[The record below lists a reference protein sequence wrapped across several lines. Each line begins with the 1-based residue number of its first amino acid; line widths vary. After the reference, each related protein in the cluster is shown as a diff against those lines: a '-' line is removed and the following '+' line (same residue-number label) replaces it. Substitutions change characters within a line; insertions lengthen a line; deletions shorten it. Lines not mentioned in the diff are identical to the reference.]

1 MTERYFLT
9 VCSLGEN
16 PNLESCIKGL
26 LKIKD
31 SSQYDVE
38 VLLVINQVQ
47 SGHSFDS
54 RVQVSF
60 EPLRGY
66 SNVRNKAISLV
77 PKNANIVFI
86 DDDEIPT
93 EDWFAALVEAHLV
106 FEGDVIF
113 GPVYP
118 VEVTKSG
125 SYRSQASKK
134 YQGLSTGDLVSQA
147 PTANMLI
154 PAVLLDKKLIY
165 FDPIFNTSGSE
176 DTDLC
181 FRLRNLGVGIRFA
194 KDAVIYEREKPQRFD
209 EAYLKA
215 RMKKEIANYSV
226 VVRRNSSLG
235 AILWRFHTLLFRI
248 VLYSFLVLI
257 SRKFKHDRDA
267 YCFSIKALVTGK
279 PKEA

>member
-1 MTERYFLT
+1 MTEKYFLI

-16 PNLESCIKGL
+16 PNLGGCIQGL
-26 LKIKD
+26 LKIKN
-31 SSQYDVE
+31 SSHYNVE

-47 SGHSFDS
+47 YEHSFDS
-54 RVQVSF
+54 RVQVGF

-93 EDWFAALVEAHLV
+93 EAWFAALVEAHLV
-106 FEGDVIF
+106 FGGDVIF

-154 PAVLLDKKLIY
+154 PSVLLDKKLIN

-209 EAYLKA
+209 ESYLKA

-235 AILWRFHTLLFRI
+235 AILWRLNTLLFRI
-248 VLYSFLVLI
+248 VLYSLLALVR
-257 SRKFKHDRDA
+257 RKFKDERDA
-267 YCFSIKALVTGK
+267 YCLSFKALVTGK
-279 PKEA
+279 PKES

>member
-1 MTERYFLT
+1 MTKRYYLT

-16 PNLESCIKGL
+16 PNLESCIQGL
-26 LKIKD
+26 LRIKD
-31 SSQYDVE
+31 SSQYNVE

-47 SGHSFDS
+47 SEHSFDS

-93 EDWFAALVEAHLV
+93 ESWFAALVEAHLV
-106 FEGDVIF
+106 FDGDLIF

-154 PAVLLDKKLIY
+154 PAVLLDKQFIK

-209 EAYLKA
+209 EKYLQA
-215 RMKKEIANYSV
+215 RKKKDIANYSLV
-226 VVRRNSSLG
+226 IRRNSSSSK
-235 AILWRFHTLLFRI
+235 ILWRFCT
-248 VLYSFLVLI
+248 LVLRI
-257 SRKFKHDRDA
+257 AWYSLVSLVNQNAKVSRDA
-267 YCFSIKALVTGK
+267 YYFSVVALIVGK
-279 PKEA
+279 PREF